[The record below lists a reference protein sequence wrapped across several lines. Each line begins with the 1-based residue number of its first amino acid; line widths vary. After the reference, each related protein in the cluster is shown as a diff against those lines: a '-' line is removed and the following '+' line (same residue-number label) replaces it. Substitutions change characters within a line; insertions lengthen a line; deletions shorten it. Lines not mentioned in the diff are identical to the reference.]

1 MYLGMYSFR
10 QDEISKKQMNLN
22 DQWFSKFFQ
31 IVWKKK

>member
-1 MYLGMYSFR
+1 MYNFW

-22 DQWFSKFFQ
+22 GQWFSKFFQ

>member
-1 MYLGMYSFR
+1 MYNFW